1 MFPYLIKTDG
11 FTIGSYGLMLAIA
24 YLVGRWYFLKQLE
37 NRSSLSKNSEIL
49 IIMLLVS
56 GVLGAK
62 LLFLMKH
69 PDKSHLM
76 FNGEGFSSQGA
87 LLGALLATY
96 VYTLFDKTKLHVIL
110 DSAAPAAILAY
121 AIARIGCFLSGDD
134 CYGIPTD
141 LPWAMS
147 FPNGIK
153 ATEQLVHPVPLYE
166 MGYSLVIFIL
176 LLARKKLINRPYDQ
190 LFTLVGLWGF
200 CRFLVEFV
208 SANEKVIFSMSSS
221 QFGALLMFVAS
232 VIFFVGRSSKKN
244 SP

>member
-1 MFPYLIKTDG
+1 MFPYLIKTDS

-24 YLVGRWYFLKQLE
+24 YLVGRWYFLKQLDI
-37 NRSSLSKNSEIL
+37 NNSLTKNSELL
-49 IIMLLVS
+49 IIMLLVA

-62 LLFLMKH
+62 ILFLIKH

-96 VYTLFDKTKLHVIL
+96 LFTLYDKTKLHQLL

-121 AIARIGCFLSGDD
+121 ALARIGCFLSGDD

-147 FPNGIK
+147 FPHGIK
-153 ATEQLVHPVPLYE
+153 ATDQLVHPVPLYE
-166 MGYSLVIFIL
+166 FGYSMAIFIL
-176 LLARKKLINRPYDQ
+176 LLARKKKVTRPFDQ
-190 LFTLVGLWGF
+190 LFMLAGLWGF
-200 CRFLVEFV
+200 CRFMVEFV
-208 SANEKVIFSMSSS
+208 STNEKVILSMSSS
-221 QFGALLMFVAS
+221 QFGALLMFIAS
-232 VIFFVGRSSKKN
+232 GIFFVRGRGKKDLH
-244 SP
+244 

>member
-1 MFPYLIKTDG
+1 MFPYLIQTDN

-24 YLVGRWYFLKQLE
+24 YLVGRWYFLRQLDIE
-37 NRSSLSKNSEIL
+37 NSLSKNSEYL
-49 IIMLLVS
+49 IVMLLVS

-62 LLFLMKH
+62 ILFLIKH
-69 PDKSHLM
+69 PDKSHLI

-96 VYTLFDKTKLHVIL
+96 LFTLFDKTKLHVLL

-134 CYGIPTD
+134 CYGVPTD

-147 FPNGIK
+147 FPHGIK

-166 MGYSLVIFIL
+166 LGYSLVIFML
-176 LLARKKLINRPYDQ
+176 LLARKKKINRPYDQ
-190 LFTLVGLWGF
+190 LFVLAGLWGIS
-200 CRFLVEFV
+200 RFMVEFL
-208 SANEKVIFSMSSS
+208 STNEKVIFSMSSS
-221 QFGALLMFVAS
+221 QFGALLMFVAAGIYFYRQKS
-232 VIFFVGRSSKKN
+232 TSTA
-244 SP
+244 